1 MFNRDTVKHLQ
12 TLNARPSVT
21 ITLPTNRTAPDN
33 QKDPIRLKNLVTEA
47 TERLEAEFGKRE
59 TAELTARLQE
69 LADGVDHDHNQNG
82 LVLFVSADYRN
93 AFKVPYRLPERV
105 AIDDNFL
112 TRDIVFAMNRSP
124 LYWVLVLTEKPTRL
138 YLGQREELSEVREYG
153 FPQEYSGPGAGSAVS
168 SGIGANPSQEKDRA
182 LEAFMRDVDAS
193 LLAAVQEGPFPVLL
207 VGLPQ
212 NLSAFGKVT
221 RHADFIMRELPGGH
235 DSLNAHELGELVWP
249 EARAA
254 LRERRREIFDQLE
267 TARGQGRT
275 VSDLDEAWQAS
286 IDGRVDVMVV
296 EESMSYPAQVSADG
310 RSITPLPTGKEEGAD
325 AYADAVDEM
334 MEAVMQH
341 GGRAVF
347 VEDGELQEYG
357 GLVML
362 TRY

>member
-1 MFNRDTVKHLQ
+1 MFNLDTVKHLQ
-12 TLNARPSVT
+12 TLTSRPSVT
-21 ITLPTNRTAPDN
+21 LTLPTHRTAPDN
-33 QKDPIRLKNLVTEA
+33 HKDPIRLGNLVKEA
-47 TERLEAEFGKRE
+47 VHRLETEFGKRE
-59 TAELTARLQE
+59 TADVTAQLQE
-69 LADGVDHDHNQNG
+69 LADGIDHEHNQSG
-82 LVLFVSADYRN
+82 LVLFVSKDYHN
-93 AFKVPYRLPERV
+93 AFRVPYRLAERV

-124 LYWVLVLTEKPTRL
+124 LYWVLMLSEKPTRL
-138 YLGQREELSEVREYG
+138 YLGQREELTETHEHG
-153 FPQEYSGPGAGSAVS
+153 FPQEYSGPGAGSSVS
-168 SGIGANPSQEKDRA
+168 SGIGANPSQQKDRA

-193 LLAAVQEGPFPVLL
+193 LLNAVQEGPFPVLL

-212 NLSAFGKVT
+212 NLSAFREVT
-221 RHADFIMRELPGGH
+221 KHADFIMREMPGGH
-235 DSLNAHELGELVWP
+235 DSLNAHELGELIWP

-254 LRERRREIFDQLE
+254 LRERRREIFEQLE
-267 TARGQGRT
+267 TAQGQSRT
-275 VSDLDEAWQAS
+275 VSDLNEAWQAA

-296 EESMSYPAQVSADG
+296 EQSKSYPAQVSPDG
-310 RSITPLPTGKEEGAD
+310 RSLTALPTGKEEGAD

-347 VEDGELQEYG
+347 VEDDELKDYG